1 MNYQEAIDFMFNS
14 LPMYQRVGKAAY
26 KANLDNTLALDE
38 YFGHPHKSFK
48 TIHVAGTNGKG
59 SVSHSLAAILQSA
72 GYRTGLYTSPHLV
85 DYRERIRI
93 NGEMISKDYV
103 CDFINDNQEII
114 GKLKPSFFEM
124 SVALAFKYFAD
135 MKVDVAVIEVGMG
148 GRLDSTNIITPEL
161 SVITNIS
168 FDHTQFLG
176 NTLPLIAGEK
186 AGIIK
191 PGIPVVIGQTHV
203 ETKDVFLAKAKEQNS
218 TITFAD
224 KEIKVEK
231 TKVADNHKY
240 AEYLINNTETLKF
253 DLFGE
258 YQTKNLATILE
269 AAKQLKNRGFAIND
283 DNISDALQNVKGLT
297 GLHGRWEILS
307 DSPLTICDTGHNVDG
322 LSYVT
327 AQLKAIKCPRLH
339 IVLGFVNDKD
349 VEHVMPLFPKDAQ
362 YYFTQA
368 EIPRAMPAEQVKAY
382 GEKFGLDGETY
393 ENVPSAYESAKKNA
407 SLDDT
412 IFIGGSTFIVGDYFK
427 HYGFQ

>member
-1 MNYQEAIDFMFNS
+1 
-14 LPMYQRVGKAAY
+14 
-26 KANLDNTLALDE
+26 
-38 YFGHPHKSFK
+38 
-48 TIHVAGTNGKG
+48 
-59 SVSHSLAAILQSA
+59 
-72 GYRTGLYTSPHLV
+72 
-85 DYRERIRI
+85 
-93 NGEMISKDYV
+93 
-103 CDFINDNQEII
+103 
-114 GKLKPSFFEM
+114 
-124 SVALAFKYFAD
+124 
-135 MKVDVAVIEVGMG
+135 
-148 GRLDSTNIITPEL
+148 GRLDSTNIITPKL

-191 PGIPVVIGQTHV
+191 PGIPVVIGQTHA
-203 ETKDVFLAKAKEQNS
+203 ETKDIFLAKAKEQNS
-218 TITFAD
+218 PITFAD

-240 AEYLINNTETLKF
+240 AEYLINNAETIKF

-269 AAKQLKNRGFAIND
+269 AAKQLKNRGFAID
-283 DNISDALQNVKGLT
+283 DKNISDALQNVKGLT

-307 DSPLTICDTGHNVDG
+307 ESPLTICDTGHNIDG

-327 AQLKAIKCPRLH
+327 AQLKAIKSRKLH

-382 GEKFGLDGETY
+382 GEKFGLTGEIY

-407 SLDDT
+407 SSCDT

>member
-1 MNYQEAIDFMFNS
+1 MNYQEAIDFMFSS

-59 SVSHSLAAILQSA
+59 SVSHSLSAILQSA

-191 PGIPVVIGQTHV
+191 PGIPVVIGQTHA

-218 TITFAD
+218 PITFAD

-231 TKVADNHKY
+231 IKVADNHKY
-240 AEYLINNTETLKF
+240 AEYLINNTETIKF

-269 AAKQLKNRGFAIND
+269 AAKQLKNRGFAID
-283 DNISDALQNVKGLT
+283 DQNISEALQNVKGLT

-307 DSPLTICDTGHNVDG
+307 DSPLTICDTGHNIDG

-327 AQLKAIKCPRLH
+327 AQLKAIKCPQLH

-349 VEHVMPLFPKDAQ
+349 VEHVMPLFPKDAK
-362 YYFTQA
+362 YYFTNA
-368 EIPRAMPAEQVKAY
+368 DIPRAMPAEQVKAY
-382 GEKFGLDGETY
+382 GEKFGLTGEIY
-393 ENVPSAYESAKKNA
+393 ENVPTAYESAKKNA
-407 SLDDT
+407 SKNDT

>member
-1 MNYQEAIDFMFNS
+1 MNYQEAIDFMFSS

-26 KANLDNTLALDE
+26 KSNLDNTLALDE
-38 YFGHPHKSFK
+38 YFGHPHKSFR

-72 GYRTGLYTSPHLV
+72 GYMTGLYTSPHLV

-93 NGEMISKDYV
+93 NGEMISKEYV
-103 CDFINDNQEII
+103 CDFINQNQSII
-114 GKLKPSFFEM
+114 ESLKPSFFEM
-124 SVALAFKYFAD
+124 SVALAFKYFCD
-135 MKVDVAVIEVGMG
+135 MKVDIAVIEVGMG

-161 SVITNIS
+161 SVITNIGY
-168 FDHTQFLG
+168 DHTQFLG
-176 NTLPLIAGEK
+176 NTLALIAGEK

-191 PGIPVVIGQTHV
+191 PSIPVVIGETHA
-203 ETKDVFLAKAKEQNS
+203 ETENVFKAKANEHKS
-218 TITFAD
+218 PITFAD
-224 KEIKVEK
+224 KEIKVVK
-231 TKVADNHKY
+231 TKVDDSHKY
-240 AEYLINNTETLKF
+240 AEYLINDTKCLRF

-269 AAKQLKNRGFAIND
+269 AVKQMQKRGL
-283 DNISDALQNVKGLT
+283 NISEQNIADALANVKSLT
-297 GLHGRWEILS
+297 GLHGRWEILAE
-307 DSPLTICDTGHNVDG
+307 SPLTICDTGHNLDG

-327 AQLKAIKCPRLH
+327 TQLKALNCQKLH

-368 EIPRAMPAEQVKAY
+368 EIPRAMPAEQVKEF
-382 GEKFGLDGETY
+382 GEKFGLNGETY
-393 ENVPSAYESAKKNA
+393 ANVPQAYESAKKNA
-407 SLDDT
+407 SSDDA

>member
-1 MNYQEAIDFMFNS
+1 MNYQEAIDFMFSS

-26 KANLDNTLALDE
+26 KANLDNTLDLDE

-72 GYRTGLYTSPHLV
+72 GYKTGLYTSPHLV

-191 PGIPVVIGQTHV
+191 PGIPVVIGQTQA

-218 TITFAD
+218 PITFAD

-240 AEYLINNTETLKF
+240 AEYLINNAETIKF

-269 AAKQLKNRGFAIND
+269 AAKQLKNRGFAID
-283 DNISDALQNVKGLT
+283 DKNVDEALQNVKGLT

-307 DSPLTICDTGHNVDG
+307 ESPLTICDTGHNIDG

-327 AQLKAIKCPRLH
+327 AQLKAIKSRKLH

-382 GEKFGLDGETY
+382 GEKFGLTGEIY
-393 ENVPSAYESAKKNA
+393 ENVPS
-407 SLDDT
+407 
-412 IFIGGSTFIVGDYFK
+412 
-427 HYGFQ
+427 

>member
-1 MNYQEAIDFMFNS
+1 MNYQEAIDFMFSS

-59 SVSHSLAAILQSA
+59 SVSHSLAAILLSA
-72 GYRTGLYTSPHLV
+72 GYKTGLYTSPHLV

-161 SVITNIS
+161 SAITNIS

-191 PGIPVVIGQTHV
+191 PGIPVVIGQTHA

-218 TITFAD
+218 PITFAD

-240 AEYLINNTETLKF
+240 AEYLINNTETIKF

-269 AAKQLKNRGFAIND
+269 AAKQLKNRGFAID
-283 DNISDALQNVKGLT
+283 DKNISEALQNVKGLT

-307 DSPLTICDTGHNVDG
+307 KSPLTICDTGHNIDG

-327 AQLKAIKCPRLH
+327 AQLKAIKCPQLH

-362 YYFTQA
+362 YYFTHA
-368 EIPRAMPAEQVKAY
+368 DIPRAMPAEQVKAY
-382 GEKFGLDGETY
+382 GEKFGLTGEIY

-407 SLDDT
+407 SSSDT

>member
-1 MNYQEAIDFMFNS
+1 MNYQEAIDFMFSS
-14 LPMYQRVGKAAY
+14 LPMYQRVGKTAY

-72 GYRTGLYTSPHLV
+72 GYKTGLYSSPHLV

-191 PGIPVVIGQTHV
+191 PGIPVVIGQTHA
-203 ETKDVFLAKAKEQNS
+203 ETKNVFLAKAKEQNS
-218 TITFAD
+218 PITFAD

-231 TKVADNHKY
+231 AKVADNHKY
-240 AEYLINNTETLKF
+240 AEYLINNTETIKF

-269 AAKQLKNRGFAIND
+269 AAKQLKNCGFAITD
-283 DNISDALQNVKGLT
+283 KNISDALQNVKGLT

-307 DSPLTICDTGHNVDG
+307 ESPLTICDTGHNIDG

-327 AQLKAIKCPRLH
+327 AQLKSIKCPQLH

-349 VEHVMPLFPKDAQ
+349 VEHVMPLFPKDAK
-362 YYFTQA
+362 YYFTNA
-368 EIPRAMPAEQVKAY
+368 DIPRAMPAEQVKAY
-382 GEKFGLDGETY
+382 GEKFGLTGEIY

-407 SLDDT
+407 STDDT

>member
-1 MNYQEAIDFMFNS
+1 MNYQEAIDFMLSS

-72 GYRTGLYTSPHLV
+72 GYKTGLYTSPHLV

-191 PGIPVVIGQTHV
+191 PGIPVVIGQTHA

-218 TITFAD
+218 PITFAD

-231 TKVADNHKY
+231 IKVADNHKY
-240 AEYLINNTETLKF
+240 AEYLINNTETIKF

-269 AAKQLKNRGFAIND
+269 AAKQLKNRGFAID
-283 DNISDALQNVKGLT
+283 DQNISEALHNVKGLT

-307 DSPLTICDTGHNVDG
+307 DSPLTICDTGHNIDG

-327 AQLKAIKCPRLH
+327 AQLKAIKCPQLH

-349 VEHVMPLFPKDAQ
+349 VEHVMPLFPKDAK
-362 YYFTQA
+362 YYFTNA
-368 EIPRAMPAEQVKAY
+368 DIPRAMPAEQVKAY
-382 GEKFGLDGETY
+382 GEKFGLTGEIY

-407 SLDDT
+407 SKNDT

>member
-1 MNYQEAIDFMFNS
+1 MNYQEAIDFMFSS

-59 SVSHSLAAILQSA
+59 SVSHSLAAILQSV
-72 GYRTGLYTSPHLV
+72 GYKTGLYTSPHLV

-191 PGIPVVIGQTHV
+191 PGIPVVIGQTHA

-218 TITFAD
+218 PITFAD

-240 AEYLINNTETLKF
+240 AEYLINNTETIKF

-258 YQTKNLATILE
+258 YQAKNLATILE
-269 AAKQLKNRGFAIND
+269 AAKQLKNRGFAITD
-283 DNISDALQNVKGLT
+283 KNISEALQNVKGLT

-307 DSPLTICDTGHNVDG
+307 DSPLTICDTGHNIDG

-327 AQLKAIKCPRLH
+327 AQLKAIKSRKLH

-382 GEKFGLDGETY
+382 GEKFGLTGEIY
-393 ENVPSAYESAKKNA
+393 ENVPFAYESAKKNA
-407 SLDDT
+407 SKNDT

>member
-1 MNYQEAIDFMFNS
+1 MNYQEAIDFMFSS

-59 SVSHSLAAILQSA
+59 SVSHSLSAILQSA

-114 GKLKPSFFEM
+114 GKLNPSFFEM

-148 GRLDSTNIITPEL
+148 GRLDSTNIITPKL

-191 PGIPVVIGQTHV
+191 PGIPVVIGQTHA
-203 ETKDVFLAKAKEQNS
+203 ETKDVFLAKAKKQNS
-218 TITFAD
+218 PITFAD
-224 KEIKVEK
+224 KEIHVEK
-231 TKVADNHKY
+231 IKVADNHKH
-240 AEYLINNTETLKF
+240 AEYLINDTKTIKF

-269 AAKQLKNRGFAIND
+269 AAKQLKNRGFAID
-283 DNISDALQNVKGLT
+283 DKNISDALQNVKGLT

-307 DSPLTICDTGHNVDG
+307 DSPLTICDTGHNIDG

-327 AQLKAIKCPRLH
+327 AQLKAIKCQRLH

-349 VEHVMPLFPKDAQ
+349 VEHVMPLFPKDAK
-362 YYFTQA
+362 YYFTNA
-368 EIPRAMPAEQVKAY
+368 DIPRAMPAEQVKAY
-382 GEKFGLDGETY
+382 GEKFGLIGEIY

-407 SLDDT
+407 SADDT

-427 HYGFQ
+427 HFGFQ